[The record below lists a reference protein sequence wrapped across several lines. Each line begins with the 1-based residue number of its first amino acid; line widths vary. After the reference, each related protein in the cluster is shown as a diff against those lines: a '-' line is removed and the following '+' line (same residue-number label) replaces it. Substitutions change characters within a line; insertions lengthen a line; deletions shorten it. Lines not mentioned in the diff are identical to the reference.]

1 MQEETARSSI
11 WPELNLP
18 YGFWEETRIAPNI
31 LVRSAAFS
39 TLDYTGGAV
48 RPEVME
54 PLKLSALS
62 QYRIDQVAG
71 VRLSQTDADL
81 FFWLLSRLY
90 RSGAPKDRAWI
101 YFKRSEALTGRA
113 RGGKTDLL
121 LEDSLQRLIRAEFS
135 YEALG
140 VVGRTRLLSSVE
152 RFDEDKPYDFRVTV
166 SDGVAQLLANGDW
179 MALSGTEREEL
190 AGDSLAKALHAFY
203 SSHKTVYPMF
213 PATLKS
219 LTGRESMQESKWR
232 HALKKSLA
240 RVQEVTGWAGCHLV
254 ENGENAGKVVVR
266 KGVISSRSRK
276 RVASVAKKSRK
287 TPTTEPCDP

>member
-90 RSGAPKDRAWI
+90 RYGAPKDRAWV

-152 RFDEDKPYDFRVTV
+152 PFDDKPYDFRVTV

-254 ENGENAGKVVVR
+254 ENGDNAGKVVVR

-287 TPTTEPCDP
+287 TPTTEPCDS

>member
-1 MQEETARSSI
+1 MQEETAQSSM
-11 WPELNLP
+11 WPQLNLP
-18 YGFWEETRIAPNI
+18 FGFFEETRIAPNL

-39 TLDYTGGAV
+39 TLDYTGGV
-48 RPEVME
+48 GRPEVTE
-54 PLKLSALS
+54 PLKLSSLS

-90 RSGAPKDRAWI
+90 RFGAPKDRAWV

-121 LEDSLQRLIRAEFS
+121 LEDSLQRLIGAEFS

-152 RFDEDKPYDFRVTV
+152 RFDNDKPYDFRVTV
-166 SDGVAQLLANGDW
+166 SDGVAQLLEGGNW
-179 MALSGTEREEL
+179 SALSGTEREQL
-190 AGDSLAKALHAFY
+190 AGDPLAKALHAFY
-203 SSHKTVYPMF
+203 SSLKTVYPMF
-213 PATLKS
+213 PATLKT
-219 LTGRESMQESKWR
+219 LMGRESMQESKWR

-254 ENGENAGKVVVR
+254 ENGENAGKVVVS
-266 KGVISSRSRK
+266 KGVLSSRSRK
-276 RVASVAKKSRK
+276 RVASVAKKRK
-287 TPTTEPCDP
+287 APTTEPCDS

>member
-1 MQEETARSSI
+1 MQEETAQSSI

-39 TLDYTGGAV
+39 TLDYTGGAG
-48 RPEVME
+48 RPEVTE

-90 RSGAPKDRAWI
+90 RYGAPKDRAWV

-121 LEDSLQRLIRAEFS
+121 LDDSLQRLIRAEFS
-135 YEALG
+135 YEAQG
-140 VVGRTRLLSSVE
+140 VVRRTRLLSSVE
-152 RFDEDKPYDFRVTV
+152 PFDDKPYDFRVTV
-166 SDGVAQLLANGDW
+166 SEGVAQLLENGDW

-190 AGDSLAKALHAFY
+190 AGDSLAKAFHAFY
-203 SSHKTVYPMF
+203 SSHKTVFPMF

-219 LTGRESMQESKWR
+219 LMGRESMQDSKWR

-240 RVQEVTGWAGCHLV
+240 RVQKVTGWAGCHLV
-254 ENGENAGKVVVR
+254 ENGENAGKVVVS
-266 KGVISSRSRK
+266 KGELSSRSRK
-276 RVASVAKKSRK
+276 RVASVVKKRK
-287 TPTTEPCDP
+287 APTTEPCDS

>member
-1 MQEETARSSI
+1 MQEETAQSSM
-11 WPELNLP
+11 WPQLNLP
-18 YGFWEETRIAPNI
+18 FGFFEETRIAPNI

-39 TLDYTGGAV
+39 TLDYTGGAG
-48 RPEVME
+48 RPEVTE

-90 RSGAPKDRAWI
+90 RYGAPKDRAWV

-121 LEDSLQRLIRAEFS
+121 LDDSLHRLIRAEFS
-135 YEALG
+135 YEAQG
-140 VVGRTRLLSSVE
+140 VVRRTRLLSSVE
-152 RFDEDKPYDFRVTV
+152 PFDDKPYDFRVTV

-203 SSHKTVYPMF
+203 SSHRTVYPMF

-254 ENGENAGKVVVR
+254 ENGDNAGKVVVR

-287 TPTTEPCDP
+287 TPTTEPCDS

>member
-1 MQEETARSSI
+1 MQEETAQSSI

-18 YGFWEETRIAPNI
+18 FGFWEETRIAPNI

-62 QYRIDQVAG
+62 QYKIDQVAG

-90 RSGAPKDRAWI
+90 RYGAPKDRAWV

-203 SSHKTVYPMF
+203 SSHITVYPMF

-254 ENGENAGKVVVR
+254 ENGDNAGKVVVR

-287 TPTTEPCDP
+287 TPTTEPCDS